1 MDLPIEVEASPRT
14 VALAFDVV
22 AVVVIALVLPV
33 VVLQPAFWAG
43 AVGFFVV
50 GDAVTTALFD
60 RYGIADPKPGYTAAI
75 CGDRPSLPCALGT
88 RAVVLGVLAAV
99 YVAVF
104 WFGIGAG
111 IDFVVFTALLIP
123 VGLAVIGFA
132 ATVVNAHTILYHRG
146 ERRAG
151 RSP

>member
-1 MDLPIEVEASPRT
+1 MDLPIEVEATPRT
-14 VALAFDVV
+14 LAIAFDVV
-22 AVVVIALVLPV
+22 AVAAIALVLPV

-50 GDAVTTALFD
+50 GDAVTTALFG

-75 CGDRPSLPCALGT
+75 CGDRPSLRCALAT
-88 RAVVLGVLAAV
+88 RMGDLGALAAC

-111 IDFVVFTALLIP
+111 IDFVVFTALLVP

-132 ATVVNAHTILYHRG
+132 ATVVNVHTILYRRG
-146 ERRAG
+146 ERRRG
-151 RSP
+151 R

>member
-1 MDLPIEVEASPRT
+1 MDLPTEVEASPRT
-14 VALAFDVV
+14 IALAFDVV

-33 VVLQPAFWAG
+33 IVLQPAFWAA
-43 AVGFFVV
+43 AVGFFVI
-50 GDAVTTALFD
+50 GDAITTALFD
-60 RYGIADPKPGYTAAI
+60 RYDIADPKPGYTTAI

-88 RAVVLGVLAAV
+88 RVAVLGVLATV

-104 WFGIGAG
+104 WFGIGAEVE
-111 IDFVVFTALLIP
+111 FVVFTALLIP

-132 ATVVNAHTILYHRG
+132 ATMVNAHTILYRRG
-146 ERRAG
+146 ERRSG